1 MRPSKQ
7 FKDNDGTECV
17 KEIKE
22 NYEKKINQLQDE
34 LTELRY
40 NIKGI

>member
-7 FKDNDGTECV
+7 FKDYDDAECA

-22 NYEKKINQLQDE
+22 NYEKKINQL
-34 LTELRY
+34 
-40 NIKGI
+40 